1 MAAKE
6 TTMTTTTRPRAAA
19 VATLALTGALA
30 VSPLLAVT
38 AWADEP
44 SGTAAPTKAQIE
56 HEERQATAGP
66 MSKAQIEHQEMTA
79 ADATSGTSG
88 STSGAASTAQSQPI
102 DSSSSSGDAAAW
114 QLAVSAALGAAV
126 TGAAFVGARQV
137 ARHRTNGEA
146 VAQ

>member
-44 SGTAAPTKAQIE
+44 SGTAARTKAQIE

-79 ADATSGTSG
+79 ADATSGTSV
-88 STSGAASTAQSQPI
+88 STSGAAAQSQPI
-102 DSSSSSGDAAAW
+102 GSSSSSGDAAAW

-137 ARHRTNGEA
+137 ARHRTNSEA